1 MLTNPNDKTLQTAY
15 LSQIWIYPVKS
26 LAGTRVPA
34 AHAGWSG
41 LQHDRQWMVTDAGGR
56 ALTQRDI
63 PGMALL
69 RASVT
74 ANGLEMASIHEM
86 GDKVIVPFST
96 RIGQQMQVKVWN
108 DRVDAHCPSQI
119 ANQWLSERL
128 GQEVKLVAMHPDI
141 STRTYDVPR
150 HPSGA
155 LSFADDFPYHLIG
168 QSSVDDLNARLDEEV
183 TIQRF
188 RPNFV
193 IAGLPPYGDDLLG
206 TFTIG
211 EAAFASISPCERCVM
226 VNIEPGSAKKGR
238 QPLKT
243 LSNYRRQ
250 GNNITFGQNLIAI
263 REGLVR
269 EMDQILMH

>member
-41 LQHDRQWMVTDAGGR
+41 LQHDRQWMVTDGGGR

-63 PGMALL
+63 PEMALL
-69 RASVT
+69 RASV
-74 ANGLEMASIHEM
+74 ANGLEIASIHEM

-96 RIGQQMQVKVWN
+96 RIGPQMQVKVWN

-141 STRTYDVPR
+141 STRTYEVPR

-206 TFTIG
+206 TFTMG

-243 LSNYRRQ
+243 LSTYRRQ